1 MKRSL
6 HHIRENIQFWAGL
19 EWIRLVRF
27 RRLPRVEVV
36 FLVGVEVV
44 AAYLVCFGS
53 LRVFRGV
60 GVVGGSGDGG
70 AASLV
75 VVVGSLRG
83 RRGDLR
89 VEVGLAGCQRIVRR

>member
-1 MKRSL
+1 M
-6 HHIRENIQFWAGL
+6 G
-19 EWIRLVRF
+19 RLVRF
-27 RRLPRVEVV
+27 RRLHHVEVV

-44 AAYLVCFGS
+44 AAYLVDFGS
-53 LRVFRGV
+53 IRVLRGV

-70 AASLV
+70 EASLV
-75 VVVGSLRG
+75 VIAGSFRG